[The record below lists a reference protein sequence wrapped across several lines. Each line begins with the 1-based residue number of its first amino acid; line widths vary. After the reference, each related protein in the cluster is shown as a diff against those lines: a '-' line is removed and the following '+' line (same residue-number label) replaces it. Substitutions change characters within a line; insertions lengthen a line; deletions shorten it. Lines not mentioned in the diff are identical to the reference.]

1 MTSPILKTSLILF
14 VLSTFG
20 ITFLGITFLG
30 STAVGSQEEL
40 VTQDQ
45 ALSNWLTWRGPT
57 QNGVA
62 SRNANPPIEWSESKN
77 VKWKVPLDGV
87 GHSTPA
93 VYGDLVFV
101 TSAEAYGE
109 KFPPLPETAPGAHDN
124 SPVVQRHRFWVTAIN
139 RIDGNVV
146 WKSKVNDLVPH
157 EGGHFTGTLAS
168 ASPSTDGKFVYA
180 FFGSYGLYCL
190 DFAGKVVWQKSLGKM
205 NSKHAHGEG
214 STPALYAQALVVNW
228 DHEGQSFVIAI
239 DTQTGKTIWKRDRD
253 EVTSWSSPI
262 IVMVDDQP
270 QVIVP
275 GTNRTRGYDLRT
287 GKVVWE
293 CGGLSNNVV
302 ASPVYANGIVYVGSS
317 YEKQSFQAIR
327 ISGATGDLTGTEN
340 VLWFRK
346 RHTPYVPS
354 PLLYRDTL
362 YFFRHYQGILC
373 RVDGPTGKEK
383 DPVRLVGMTNI
394 YGSPIAAANRV
405 YIADRGGRTVV
416 IEHGEEL
423 KTLSL
428 NRLKDSFNASP
439 IAIDQQLIL
448 RGEESL
454 YVLER
459 E

>member
-1 MTSPILKTSLILF
+1 MTSPVLKTSLTLFVVSTFAILF
-14 VLSTFG
+14 LV
-20 ITFLGITFLG
+20 
-30 STAVGSQEEL
+30 STAIFGSQEGL
-40 VTQDQ
+40 RAQGHD
-45 ALSNWLTWRGPT
+45 LSNWLTWRGPT

-62 SRNANPPIEWSESKN
+62 RSGANPPIEWSETKN
-77 VKWKVPLDGV
+77 VKWKVPLDGL
-87 GHSTPA
+87 GHSTP
-93 VYGDLVFV
+93 VVCGDLVFV

-139 RIDGNVV
+139 RVSGKVH
-146 WKSKVNDLVPH
+146 WKTKVNDLVPH

-168 ASPSTDGKFVYA
+168 ASPSTDGKYVFA

-190 DFAGKVVWQKSLGKM
+190 DFGGKIVWQKSLGKM

-214 STPALYAQALVVNW
+214 STPALYDRTLVVNW
-228 DHEGQSFVIAI
+228 DHEEQSFVIAI
-239 DTQTGKTIWKRDRD
+239 DTQTGKTMWKKDRN

-262 IVMVDDQP
+262 IVEVDDQA
-270 QVIVP
+270 QVIIP
-275 GTNRTRGYDLRT
+275 GTNRTRGYDLKT
-287 GKVVWE
+287 GKVIWE

-302 ASPVYANGIVYVGSS
+302 ASPVYAHGIVYVGSS
-317 YEKQSFQAIR
+317 YEKQSFQAIK
-327 ISGATGDLTGTEN
+327 ISGASGDLTGTEN

-354 PLLYRDTL
+354 PLLYKDTL

-383 DPVRLVGMTNI
+383 APVRLIGITNI

-405 YIADRGGRTVV
+405 YIADRGGRTIV

-428 NRLKDSFNASP
+428 NRLKDSFSASP
-439 IAIDQQLIL
+439 IAIDRQLIL
-448 RGEESL
+448 RGEKSL